1 MAHST
6 TRKQPRVA
14 DGVCM
19 GIPEG
24 SGEPCGHY
32 PVAAVD
38 GSQYGVKQDVDLCE
52 VCLALHESGNLR
64 RASPARQIT
73 SIWIQRNDSPLFES
87 P

>member
-1 MAHST
+1 MTQMS
-6 TRKQPRVA
+6 TRKKPRVV

-19 GIPEG
+19 GMPEDE
-24 SGEPCGHY
+24 GEPCGHY

-52 VCLALHESGNLR
+52 VCLSRHASGNLR
-64 RASPARQIT
+64 RASPARRIGGIRIHST
-73 SIWIQRNDSPLFES
+73 SPLFES

>member
-1 MAHST
+1 MAYST
-6 TRKQPRVA
+6 MRKQPRVT

-19 GIPEG
+19 GMPEDG
-24 SGEPCGHY
+24 GEPCGHY

-52 VCLALHESGNLR
+52 VCLSLHESGNLR
-64 RASPARQIT
+64 SASPARRIG
-73 SIWIQRNDSPLFES
+73 SIRIQSTSPLFES